1 MNMSVVTLH
10 ILSITFTQV
19 SQEKSGRKARIIITI
34 LEVVT
39 KAQRALQWRC
49 DSAGHGPCEWVTES
63 LCV

>member
-49 DSAGHGPCEWVTES
+49 DSAGHGPC
-63 LCV
+63 

>member
-19 SQEKSGRKARIIITI
+19 SQEKFGRRARIIITI

-39 KAQRALQWRC
+39 KAQRALQ
-49 DSAGHGPCEWVTES
+49 
-63 LCV
+63 